1 MNGNKEEPLLYLDIN
16 YGPGRI
22 ARIPVRRSD
31 DPHQLSRNFA
41 RIYSL
46 NEKMRNTLLETI
58 QNIFRT
64 QLEEEKIES
73 I

>member
-1 MNGNKEEPLLYLDIN
+1 LNGNKEEPLLYLDIN
-16 YGPGRI
+16 YGPGKI

-31 DPHQLSRNFA
+31 DPYQLSKNFA

-46 NEKMRNTLLETI
+46 NEKMRNTLLDTI

-64 QLEEEKIES
+64 QLEEERTE
-73 I
+73 